1 MDWKWL
7 FFYPEQG
14 IATVN
19 ELAAP
24 VDRPIL
30 FKLTATSTMNA
41 FYVPDLAGMIYAM
54 PGMQTE
60 LNAVI
65 NKPGV
70 FNGMSSHYSGAR
82 RDWTRWWRSVADP
95 VLHLEGLRKRYGSA
109 DTEYEVLHGIDLRLE
124 RGEFAALI
132 GPSGSG
138 KSTLLNL
145 IGLLDRPSAGRL
157 VIDGAETATLDD
169 TALTRLRGERIGF
182 VFQHHHLI
190 PAFSAEEN
198 VAMPLL
204 IARGR
209 PDAAMFERAGELLGR
224 VGLADRRRQL
234 ANRLSGGQQQRV
246 AIARALA
253 MSPALVLADEPTGNL
268 DTHSADEVFAL
279 LREVNRQ
286 LGTSFLI
293 VTHDPRLAHRCDRI
307 IELVDGRIVSDRPTE
322 VAAGRSPVEGSAEE
336 TE

>member
-1 MDWKWL
+1 M
-7 FFYPEQG
+7 
-14 IATVN
+14 
-19 ELAAP
+19 
-24 VDRPIL
+24 
-30 FKLTATSTMNA
+30 
-41 FYVPDLAGMIYAM
+41 
-54 PGMQTE
+54 
-60 LNAVI
+60 
-65 NKPGV
+65 
-70 FNGMSSHYSGAR
+70 
-82 RDWTRWWRSVADP
+82 ADP

-190 PAFSAEEN
+190 PAFTAEEN

-307 IELVDGRIVSDRPTE
+307 IELVDGRIVADRPNKL
-322 VAAGRSPVEGSAEE
+322 AAGRSPVQGSAEE